1 MDRLISEKQVLDAV
15 SKGCCE
21 LRGVYARC
29 EEGIKAIP
37 SADLDLKQSFKD
49 GYDTALNDIED
60 RFEALLN
67 NNPWYANAISD
78 ILQIINEQ
86 KGSD

>member
-1 MDRLISEKQVLDAV
+1 MDRLISEK
-15 SKGCCE
+15 E
-21 LRGVYARC
+21 LLKHFDSREDWVVVQT
-29 EEGIKAIP
+29 IKAIP

-49 GYDTALNDIED
+49 GYDTALNDVED
-60 RFEALLN
+60 RIEALLN